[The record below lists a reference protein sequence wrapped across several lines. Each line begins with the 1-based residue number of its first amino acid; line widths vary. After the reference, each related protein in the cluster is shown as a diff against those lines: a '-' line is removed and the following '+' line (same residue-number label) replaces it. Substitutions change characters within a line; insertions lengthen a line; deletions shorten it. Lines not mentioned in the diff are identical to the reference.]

1 MVVFW
6 EVSNI
11 ISEVNSLNIKY
22 NIIDKIYFTMYLIWF
37 ELQIL
42 ILQL

>member
-6 EVSNI
+6 MVGNI